1 MTAENEY
8 RLGRRAF
15 HQNQEESVTV
25 AIAIVAVLLL
35 AGGSYILA
43 SRFHVRSAQLV
54 EGSLYAFFALVA
66 SVSVAWYLLTLRRRR
81 ETTWPHPPLYISR
94 AKDRE
99 AVESAYAQN
108 AIVLGYDVHAKPWLW
123 PDATRVMQSVV
134 FGATGSGKTTL
145 LKNIITQDL
154 FRVLGPPEDQ
164 HRIPMLIFDGKGDQ
178 DFLSDLLRR
187 SRLRAGCTS

>member
-1 MTAENEY
+1 MSAENEY

-15 HQNQEESVTV
+15 HQNQEESVAV
-25 AIAIVAVLLL
+25 AIAIVAVFLF
-35 AGGSYILA
+35 AGGSYILV
-43 SRFHVRSAQLV
+43 SRLHVRSVQLAESSFYV
-54 EGSLYAFFALVA
+54 FFALVA

-81 ETTWPHPPLYISR
+81 ETAWPHPPLYINQ

-99 AVESAYAQN
+99 AVEAAYARN
-108 AIVLGYDVHAKPWLW
+108 AIVLGYDVHGKPWLW

-154 FRVLGPPEDQ
+154 FSSTRPP
-164 HRIPMLIFDGKGDQ
+164 
-178 DFLSDLLRR
+178 RR
-187 SRLRAGCTS
+187 PA